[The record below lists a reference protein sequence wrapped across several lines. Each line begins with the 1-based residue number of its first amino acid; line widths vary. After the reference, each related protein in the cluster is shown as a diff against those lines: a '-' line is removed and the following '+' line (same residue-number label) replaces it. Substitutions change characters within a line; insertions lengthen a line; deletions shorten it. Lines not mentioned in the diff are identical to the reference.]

1 MKTIKI
7 IVPTILYAGML
18 LPCMAQSSLVDSI
31 QDRFKDQLMLFPQE
45 KLYLHTDKSAY
56 IAGDTIWFRAHVVD
70 AATHI
75 PATVSRCVYVE
86 LINQLDSVIHRVRVC
101 LSDSIYCGYMPI
113 PISAPQS
120 SYHLCAYTRFMEN
133 LNQDCLFDVELPVI
147 NPVITGNISETLKI
161 KDEQQDVTASL
172 FDLNHQNDIL
182 SVALSP
188 VVLAKLSRGEKLY
201 LAMHC
206 RGIVFY
212 AEALEKERERY
223 LFDIST
229 FPAGVVQ
236 TLLLDDRLHLLDQH
250 LLCTN
255 EKKGPD
261 IKFTTDKPTYSRREQ
276 VNVVMKLLDETG
288 KPLKGNFSVS
298 VTDDASVCLDS
309 LRMIAPYL
317 LWESDLSADRQ
328 QWPRY
333 NLKNLLNGN
342 YQHPG
347 GRFDVSPEIKGIAY
361 DFYSRKAKTDAEV
374 SIFGIESLFSAKQHT
389 DSLGR
394 FCFTGFD
401 FPEGSTF
408 LIRATGKRGNK
419 SIQPIVEPEVFY
431 PFKHSVV
438 NHNANSA
445 KSYAYRN
452 ENQERF
458 DSLAQAMN
466 SYQLDEVIVKADS
479 VKKIGK
485 SVYHSFMGR
494 VKTAEEL
501 MTPHPRSLTDMLER
515 FPGVYISGDS
525 VMLSGIKNELFF
537 LDDIPTIFEDVRNIN
552 IDEIDE
558 IEVIKDAS
566 AAVFG
571 MKGANGAILIMTKR
585 GEITRPE
592 LVRNVVRVSPLGY
605 QRLKRFYPV
614 CYDTEEKQSSVSE
627 DNRST
632 LYWNPCVPITDNG
645 EASFDFYTSDSD
657 TPYTILVQG
666 VSEDGRIISLKR
678 KISRTVTRLI
688 TLKSHTELYLS
699 CDMALILSK
708 RIVKFQITS
717 SNPNVEL

>member
-86 LINQLDSVIHRVRVC
+86 LINQSDSVIHRVRVC

-113 PISAPQS
+113 PISVPQS

-147 NPVITGNISETLKI
+147 NPVITGNIYETLKI
-161 KDEQQDVTASL
+161 KDEQQDATASL

-255 EKKGPD
+255 ERKGPD

-298 VTDDASVCLDS
+298 VTDDANVCLDS

-438 NHNANSA
+438 NHNANST

-537 LDDIPTIFEDVRNIN
+537 LDDIPTTFEDVRNIN
-552 IDEIDE
+552 IDE

-678 KISRTVTRLI
+678 KISRTVTR
-688 TLKSHTELYLS
+688 
-699 CDMALILSK
+699 
-708 RIVKFQITS
+708 
-717 SNPNVEL
+717 

>member
-86 LINQLDSVIHRVRVC
+86 LINQSDSVIHRVRVC

-113 PISAPQS
+113 PISVPQS

-147 NPVITGNISETLKI
+147 NPVITGNIYETLKI
-161 KDEQQDVTASL
+161 KDEQQDATASL

-255 EKKGPD
+255 ERKGPD

-276 VNVVMKLLDETG
+276 VNVIMKLLDETG

-298 VTDDASVCLDS
+298 VTDDANVCLDS

-438 NHNANSA
+438 NHNANST

-537 LDDIPTIFEDVRNIN
+537 LDDIPTTFEDVRNIN

-678 KISRTVTRLI
+678 KISRTVTR
-688 TLKSHTELYLS
+688 
-699 CDMALILSK
+699 
-708 RIVKFQITS
+708 
-717 SNPNVEL
+717 

>member
-86 LINQLDSVIHRVRVC
+86 LINQSDSVIHRVRVC

-113 PISAPQS
+113 PISVPQS

-147 NPVITGNISETLKI
+147 NPVITGNIYETLKI
-161 KDEQQDVTASL
+161 KDEQQDATASL

-206 RGIVFY
+206 REIVFY

-255 EKKGPD
+255 ERKGPD

-298 VTDDASVCLDS
+298 VTDDANVCLDS

-438 NHNANSA
+438 NHNANST

-537 LDDIPTIFEDVRNIN
+537 LDDIPTTFEDVRNIN

-678 KISRTVTRLI
+678 KISRTVTR
-688 TLKSHTELYLS
+688 
-699 CDMALILSK
+699 
-708 RIVKFQITS
+708 
-717 SNPNVEL
+717 

>member
-86 LINQLDSVIHRVRVC
+86 LINQSDSVIHRVRVC

-113 PISAPQS
+113 PISVPQS

-147 NPVITGNISETLKI
+147 NPVITGNIYETLKI
-161 KDEQQDVTASL
+161 KDEQQDATASL

-255 EKKGPD
+255 ERKGPD

-298 VTDDASVCLDS
+298 VTDDANVCLDS

-452 ENQERF
+452 ENRERF

-501 MTPHPRSLTDMLER
+501 MTPRPRSLADMLER

-537 LDDIPTIFEDVRNIN
+537 LDDIPTTFEDVRNIN

-678 KISRTVTRLI
+678 KISRTVTR
-688 TLKSHTELYLS
+688 
-699 CDMALILSK
+699 
-708 RIVKFQITS
+708 
-717 SNPNVEL
+717 

>member
-1 MKTIKI
+1 
-7 IVPTILYAGML
+7 
-18 LPCMAQSSLVDSI
+18 
-31 QDRFKDQLMLFPQE
+31 
-45 KLYLHTDKSAY
+45 
-56 IAGDTIWFRAHVVD
+56 
-70 AATHI
+70 
-75 PATVSRCVYVE
+75 
-86 LINQLDSVIHRVRVC
+86 
-101 LSDSIYCGYMPI
+101 
-113 PISAPQS
+113 
-120 SYHLCAYTRFMEN
+120 
-133 LNQDCLFDVELPVI
+133 
-147 NPVITGNISETLKI
+147 
-161 KDEQQDVTASL
+161 
-172 FDLNHQNDIL
+172 
-182 SVALSP
+182 
-188 VVLAKLSRGEKLY
+188 
-201 LAMHC
+201 
-206 RGIVFY
+206 
-212 AEALEKERERY
+212 
-223 LFDIST
+223 
-229 FPAGVVQ
+229 
-236 TLLLDDRLHLLDQH
+236 
-250 LLCTN
+250 
-255 EKKGPD
+255 
-261 IKFTTDKPTYSRREQ
+261 
-276 VNVVMKLLDETG
+276 
-288 KPLKGNFSVS
+288 
-298 VTDDASVCLDS
+298 
-309 LRMIAPYL
+309 MIAPYL

-537 LDDIPTIFEDVRNIN
+537 LDDIPTTFEDVRNIN

-645 EASFDFYTSDSD
+645 EASFVFIPQIAIHPIQFSCKEF
-657 TPYTILVQG
+657 LRMG
-666 VSEDGRIISLKR
+666 VLF
-678 KISRTVTRLI
+678 L
-688 TLKSHTELYLS
+688 
-699 CDMALILSK
+699 
-708 RIVKFQITS
+708 
-717 SNPNVEL
+717 

>member
-75 PATVSRCVYVE
+75 PASVSRCVYVE
-86 LINQLDSVIHRVRVC
+86 LINQSDSVIHRVRVC

-113 PISAPQS
+113 PISVPQS

-161 KDEQQDVTASL
+161 KDEQQDATASL

-255 EKKGPD
+255 ERKGPD

-276 VNVVMKLLDETG
+276 VNVIMKLLDETG

-298 VTDDASVCLDS
+298 VTDDANVCLDS

-394 FCFTGFD
+394 FCFTGFV
-401 FPEGSTF
+401 
-408 LIRATGKRGNK
+408 IRATGKRGNK

-438 NHNANSA
+438 NHNTNSA

-537 LDDIPTIFEDVRNIN
+537 LDDIPTTFEDVRNIN

-571 MKGANGAILIMTKR
+571 MKGANMTKR

-678 KISRTVTRLI
+678 KISRTVTR
-688 TLKSHTELYLS
+688 
-699 CDMALILSK
+699 
-708 RIVKFQITS
+708 
-717 SNPNVEL
+717 

>member
-86 LINQLDSVIHRVRVC
+86 LINQSDSVIHRVRVC

-113 PISAPQS
+113 PISVPQS

-161 KDEQQDVTASL
+161 KDEQQDATASL

-255 EKKGPD
+255 ERKGPD

-276 VNVVMKLLDETG
+276 VNVIMKLLDETG

-298 VTDDASVCLDS
+298 VTDDANVCLDS

-438 NHNANSA
+438 NHNTNSA

-466 SYQLDEVIVKADS
+466 SYQLDEVIVIADS

-537 LDDIPTIFEDVRNIN
+537 LDDIPTTFEDVRNIN

-678 KISRTVTRLI
+678 KISRTVTR
-688 TLKSHTELYLS
+688 
-699 CDMALILSK
+699 
-708 RIVKFQITS
+708 
-717 SNPNVEL
+717 

>member
-458 DSLAQAMN
+458 ASLAQAMN

-678 KISRTVTRLI
+678 KISRTVTR
-688 TLKSHTELYLS
+688 
-699 CDMALILSK
+699 
-708 RIVKFQITS
+708 
-717 SNPNVEL
+717 

>member
-86 LINQLDSVIHRVRVC
+86 LINQSDSVIHRVRVC

-113 PISAPQS
+113 PISVPQS

-147 NPVITGNISETLKI
+147 NPVITGNIYETLKI
-161 KDEQQDVTASL
+161 KDEQQDATASL

-255 EKKGPD
+255 ERKGPD

-298 VTDDASVCLDS
+298 VTDDANVCLDS

-408 LIRATGKRGNK
+408 LIRETGKRGNK

-438 NHNANSA
+438 NHNANST

-537 LDDIPTIFEDVRNIN
+537 LDDIPTTFEDVRNIN

-678 KISRTVTRLI
+678 KISRTVTR
-688 TLKSHTELYLS
+688 
-699 CDMALILSK
+699 
-708 RIVKFQITS
+708 
-717 SNPNVEL
+717 

>member
-86 LINQLDSVIHRVRVC
+86 LINQSDSVIHRVRVC

-113 PISAPQS
+113 PISVPQS

-147 NPVITGNISETLKI
+147 NPVITGNIYETLKI
-161 KDEQQDVTASL
+161 KDEQQDATASL

-188 VVLAKLSRGEKLY
+188 AVLAKLSRGEKLY
-201 LAMHC
+201 LTMHC

-255 EKKGPD
+255 ERKGPD
-261 IKFTTDKPTYSRREQ
+261 IKFTTDKPTYNRREQ

-298 VTDDASVCLDS
+298 VTDDASVCLNS
-309 LRMIAPYL
+309 LCMIAPYL

-678 KISRTVTRLI
+678 KISRTVTR
-688 TLKSHTELYLS
+688 
-699 CDMALILSK
+699 
-708 RIVKFQITS
+708 
-717 SNPNVEL
+717 

>member
-86 LINQLDSVIHRVRVC
+86 LINQSDSVIHRVRVC

-113 PISAPQS
+113 PISVPQS

-147 NPVITGNISETLKI
+147 NPVITGNIYETLKI
-161 KDEQQDVTASL
+161 KDEQQDATASL

-255 EKKGPD
+255 ERKGPD

-298 VTDDASVCLDS
+298 VTDDANVCLDS

-438 NHNANSA
+438 NHNANST

-537 LDDIPTIFEDVRNIN
+537 LDDIPTTFEDVRNIN

-657 TPYTILVQG
+657 TPCTILVQG

-678 KISRTVTRLI
+678 KISRTVTR
-688 TLKSHTELYLS
+688 
-699 CDMALILSK
+699 
-708 RIVKFQITS
+708 
-717 SNPNVEL
+717 

>member
-86 LINQLDSVIHRVRVC
+86 LINQSDSVIHRVRVC

-113 PISAPQS
+113 PISVPQS

-147 NPVITGNISETLKI
+147 NPVITGNIYETLKI
-161 KDEQQDVTASL
+161 KDEQQDATASL

-255 EKKGPD
+255 ERKGPD

-298 VTDDASVCLDS
+298 VTDDANVCLDS

-438 NHNANSA
+438 NHNANST

-678 KISRTVTRLI
+678 KISRTVTR
-688 TLKSHTELYLS
+688 
-699 CDMALILSK
+699 
-708 RIVKFQITS
+708 
-717 SNPNVEL
+717 

>member
-86 LINQLDSVIHRVRVC
+86 LINQSDSVIHRVRVC

-113 PISAPQS
+113 PISVPQS

-147 NPVITGNISETLKI
+147 NPVITGNIYETLKI
-161 KDEQQDVTASL
+161 KDEQQDATASL

-255 EKKGPD
+255 ERKGPD

-298 VTDDASVCLDS
+298 VTDDANVCLDS

-438 NHNANSA
+438 NHNANST

-537 LDDIPTIFEDVRNIN
+537 LDDIPTTFEDVRNIN

-666 VSEDGRIISLKR
+666 VSEDGRIIVIPR
-678 KISRTVTRLI
+678 
-688 TLKSHTELYLS
+688 
-699 CDMALILSK
+699 
-708 RIVKFQITS
+708 
-717 SNPNVEL
+717 

>member
-86 LINQLDSVIHRVRVC
+86 LINQSDSVIHRVRVC

-147 NPVITGNISETLKI
+147 NPVITGNIYETLKI
-161 KDEQQDVTASL
+161 KDEQQDATASL

-255 EKKGPD
+255 ERKGPD

-309 LRMIAPYL
+309 LCMIAPYL

-438 NHNANSA
+438 NHNANST

-537 LDDIPTIFEDVRNIN
+537 LDDIPTTFEDVRNIN

-678 KISRTVTRLI
+678 KISRTVTR
-688 TLKSHTELYLS
+688 
-699 CDMALILSK
+699 
-708 RIVKFQITS
+708 
-717 SNPNVEL
+717 

>member
-86 LINQLDSVIHRVRVC
+86 LINQSDSVIHRVRVC

-113 PISAPQS
+113 PISVPQS

-161 KDEQQDVTASL
+161 KDEQQDATASL

-255 EKKGPD
+255 ERKGPD
-261 IKFTTDKPTYSRREQ
+261 IKFTTDKPTYNRREQ

-342 YQHPG
+342 YQHPAG
-347 GRFDVSPEIKGIAY
+347 LFDVYPEIKGVAY

-431 PFKHSVV
+431 PFKHSAV

-452 ENQERF
+452 ENRERF

-501 MTPHPRSLTDMLER
+501 MTPHPRSLADMLER

-537 LDDIPTIFEDVRNIN
+537 LDDIPTTFEDVRNIN

-605 QRLKRFYPV
+605 QRLKRFYPI

-678 KISRTVTRLI
+678 KIFRTVTR
-688 TLKSHTELYLS
+688 
-699 CDMALILSK
+699 
-708 RIVKFQITS
+708 
-717 SNPNVEL
+717 

>member
-1 MKTIKI
+1 MKTVKI
-7 IVPTILYAGML
+7 IVPTILCAGML

-161 KDEQQDVTASL
+161 KDEQQDATASL

-250 LLCTN
+250 LLCTK
-255 EKKGPD
+255 ERKGPD

-288 KPLKGNFSVS
+288 KPLKGDFSVS

-347 GRFDVSPEIKGIAY
+347 GRFDVYPEIKGVAY

-537 LDDIPTIFEDVRNIN
+537 LDDIPTTFEDVRNIN

-614 CYDTEEKQSSVSE
+614 CYDTEEKQSSALE

-678 KISRTVTRLI
+678 KIFRTVTR
-688 TLKSHTELYLS
+688 
-699 CDMALILSK
+699 
-708 RIVKFQITS
+708 
-717 SNPNVEL
+717 

>member
-86 LINQLDSVIHRVRVC
+86 LINQSDSVIHRVRVC

-113 PISAPQS
+113 PISVPQS
-120 SYHLCAYTRFMEN
+120 SYHLCAYTRFMEY

-147 NPVITGNISETLKI
+147 NPVITGNIYETLKI
-161 KDEQQDVTASL
+161 KDEQQDATASL

-255 EKKGPD
+255 ERKGPD

-438 NHNANSA
+438 NHNANST

-537 LDDIPTIFEDVRNIN
+537 LDDIPTTFEDVRNIN

-678 KISRTVTRLI
+678 KISRTVTR
-688 TLKSHTELYLS
+688 
-699 CDMALILSK
+699 
-708 RIVKFQITS
+708 
-717 SNPNVEL
+717 

>member
-86 LINQLDSVIHRVRVC
+86 LINQSDSVIHRVRVC

-113 PISAPQS
+113 PISVPQS

-161 KDEQQDVTASL
+161 KDEQQDATASL

-255 EKKGPD
+255 ERKGPD

-276 VNVVMKLLDETG
+276 VNVIMKLLDETG

-298 VTDDASVCLDS
+298 VTDDANVCLDS

-438 NHNANSA
+438 NHNTNST

-537 LDDIPTIFEDVRNIN
+537 LDDIPTTFEDVRNIN

-678 KISRTVTRLI
+678 KISRTVTR
-688 TLKSHTELYLS
+688 
-699 CDMALILSK
+699 
-708 RIVKFQITS
+708 
-717 SNPNVEL
+717 

>member
-86 LINQLDSVIHRVRVC
+86 LINQSDSVIHRVRVC

-113 PISAPQS
+113 PISVPQS

-147 NPVITGNISETLKI
+147 NPVITGNIYETLKI
-161 KDEQQDVTASL
+161 KDEQQDATASL

-188 VVLAKLSRGEKLY
+188 AVLAKLSRGEKLY
-201 LAMHC
+201 LTMHC

-255 EKKGPD
+255 ERKGPD
-261 IKFTTDKPTYSRREQ
+261 IKFTTDKPTYNRREQ

-298 VTDDASVCLDS
+298 VTDDASVCLNS
-309 LRMIAPYL
+309 LCMIAPYL

-342 YQHPG
+342 YQHPAG
-347 GRFDVSPEIKGIAY
+347 LFDVYPEIKGVAY

-537 LDDIPTIFEDVRNIN
+537 LDDIPTTFEDVRNIN

-678 KISRTVTRLI
+678 KISRTVTR
-688 TLKSHTELYLS
+688 
-699 CDMALILSK
+699 
-708 RIVKFQITS
+708 
-717 SNPNVEL
+717 

>member
-86 LINQLDSVIHRVRVC
+86 LINQSDSVIHRVRVC

-113 PISAPQS
+113 PISVPQS

-147 NPVITGNISETLKI
+147 NPVITGNIYETLKI
-161 KDEQQDVTASL
+161 KDEQQDATASL

-188 VVLAKLSRGEKLY
+188 AVLAKLSRGEKLY
-201 LAMHC
+201 LTMHC

-255 EKKGPD
+255 ERKGPD
-261 IKFTTDKPTYSRREQ
+261 IKFTTDKPTYNRREQ

-298 VTDDASVCLDS
+298 VTDDASVCLNS
-309 LRMIAPYL
+309 LCMIAPYL

-342 YQHPG
+342 YQHPAG
-347 GRFDVSPEIKGIAY
+347 LFDVYPEIKGVAY

-431 PFKHSVV
+431 PFKHSAV

-537 LDDIPTIFEDVRNIN
+537 LDDIPTTFEDVRNIN

-678 KISRTVTRLI
+678 KISRTVTR
-688 TLKSHTELYLS
+688 
-699 CDMALILSK
+699 
-708 RIVKFQITS
+708 
-717 SNPNVEL
+717 

>member
-86 LINQLDSVIHRVRVC
+86 LINQSDSVIHRVRVC

-113 PISAPQS
+113 PISVPQS

-147 NPVITGNISETLKI
+147 NPVITGNIYETLKI
-161 KDEQQDVTASL
+161 KDEQQDATASL

-188 VVLAKLSRGEKLY
+188 AVLAKLSRGEKLY
-201 LAMHC
+201 LTMHC

-255 EKKGPD
+255 ERKGPD
-261 IKFTTDKPTYSRREQ
+261 IKFTTDKPTYNRREQ

-298 VTDDASVCLDS
+298 VTDDASVCLNS
-309 LRMIAPYL
+309 LCMIAPYL

-537 LDDIPTIFEDVRNIN
+537 LDDIPTTFEDVSNIN

-678 KISRTVTRLI
+678 KISRTVTR
-688 TLKSHTELYLS
+688 
-699 CDMALILSK
+699 
-708 RIVKFQITS
+708 
-717 SNPNVEL
+717 

>member
-86 LINQLDSVIHRVRVC
+86 LINQSDSVIHRVRVC

-113 PISAPQS
+113 PISVPQS

-147 NPVITGNISETLKI
+147 NPVITGNIYETLKI
-161 KDEQQDVTASL
+161 KDEQQDATASL

-188 VVLAKLSRGEKLY
+188 AVLAKLSRGEKLY
-201 LAMHC
+201 LTMHC

-255 EKKGPD
+255 ERKGPD
-261 IKFTTDKPTYSRREQ
+261 IKFTTDKPTYNRREQ

-298 VTDDASVCLDS
+298 VTDDASVCLNS
-309 LRMIAPYL
+309 LCMIAPYL

-537 LDDIPTIFEDVRNIN
+537 LDDIPTTFEDVRNIN
-552 IDEIDE
+552 IDE

-571 MKGANGAILIMTKR
+571 MKGAYGAILIMTKR

-678 KISRTVTRLI
+678 KISRTVTR
-688 TLKSHTELYLS
+688 
-699 CDMALILSK
+699 
-708 RIVKFQITS
+708 
-717 SNPNVEL
+717 

>member
-86 LINQLDSVIHRVRVC
+86 LINQSDSVIHRVRVC

-113 PISAPQS
+113 PISVPQS

-147 NPVITGNISETLKI
+147 NPVITGNIYETLKI
-161 KDEQQDVTASL
+161 KDEQQDATASL

-255 EKKGPD
+255 ERKGPD

-298 VTDDASVCLDS
+298 VTDDANVCLDS

-361 DFYSRKAKTDAEV
+361 DFYSRKAKTEAEV

-438 NHNANSA
+438 NHNANST

-537 LDDIPTIFEDVRNIN
+537 LDDIPTTFEDVRNIN

-678 KISRTVTRLI
+678 KISRTVTR
-688 TLKSHTELYLS
+688 
-699 CDMALILSK
+699 
-708 RIVKFQITS
+708 
-717 SNPNVEL
+717 

>member
-86 LINQLDSVIHRVRVC
+86 LINQSDSVIHRVRVC

-113 PISAPQS
+113 PISVPQS

-147 NPVITGNISETLKI
+147 NPVITGNIYETLKI
-161 KDEQQDVTASL
+161 KDEQQDATASL

-188 VVLAKLSRGEKLY
+188 AVLAKLSRGEKLY
-201 LAMHC
+201 LTMHC

-255 EKKGPD
+255 ERKGPD
-261 IKFTTDKPTYSRREQ
+261 IKFTTDKPTYNRREQ

-298 VTDDASVCLDS
+298 VTDDASVCLNS
-309 LRMIAPYL
+309 LCMIAPYL

-537 LDDIPTIFEDVRNIN
+537 LDDIPTTFEDVRNIN

-678 KISRTVTRLI
+678 KISWTVTR
-688 TLKSHTELYLS
+688 
-699 CDMALILSK
+699 
-708 RIVKFQITS
+708 
-717 SNPNVEL
+717 

>member
-56 IAGDTIWFRAHVVD
+56 IAGDTIWFRAPVVD

-86 LINQLDSVIHRVRVC
+86 LINQSDSVIHRVRVC

-113 PISAPQS
+113 PISVPQS

-147 NPVITGNISETLKI
+147 NPVITGNIYETLKI
-161 KDEQQDVTASL
+161 KDEQQDATASL

-188 VVLAKLSRGEKLY
+188 AVLAKLSRGEKLY
-201 LAMHC
+201 LTMHC

-255 EKKGPD
+255 ERKGPD
-261 IKFTTDKPTYSRREQ
+261 IKFTTDKPTYNRREQ

-298 VTDDASVCLDS
+298 VTDDASVCLNS
-309 LRMIAPYL
+309 LCMIAPYL

-537 LDDIPTIFEDVRNIN
+537 LDDIPTTFEDVRNIN

-678 KISRTVTRLI
+678 KISRTVTR
-688 TLKSHTELYLS
+688 
-699 CDMALILSK
+699 
-708 RIVKFQITS
+708 
-717 SNPNVEL
+717 

>member
-1 MKTIKI
+1 MKTIKLITFI
-7 IVPTILYAGML
+7 ILCAKML

-86 LINQLDSVIHRVRVC
+86 LINQSDSVIHRVRVC

-113 PISAPQS
+113 PISVPQS

-147 NPVITGNISETLKI
+147 NPVITGNIYETLKI
-161 KDEQQDVTASL
+161 KDEQQDATASL

-188 VVLAKLSRGEKLY
+188 AVLAKLSRGEKLY
-201 LAMHC
+201 LTMHC

-229 FPAGVVQ
+229 FPVGVVQ

-255 EKKGPD
+255 ERKGPD

-537 LDDIPTIFEDVRNIN
+537 LDDIPTTFEDVRNIN

-678 KISRTVTRLI
+678 KISRTVTR
-688 TLKSHTELYLS
+688 
-699 CDMALILSK
+699 
-708 RIVKFQITS
+708 
-717 SNPNVEL
+717 

>member
-86 LINQLDSVIHRVRVC
+86 LINQSDSVIHRVRVC

-113 PISAPQS
+113 PISVPQS

-147 NPVITGNISETLKI
+147 NPVITGNIYETLKI
-161 KDEQQDVTASL
+161 KDEQQDATASL

-250 LLCTN
+250 LLCTK
-255 EKKGPD
+255 ERKGPD

-298 VTDDASVCLDS
+298 VTDDASVCLNS
-309 LRMIAPYL
+309 LCMIAPYL

-537 LDDIPTIFEDVRNIN
+537 LDDIPTTFEDVRNIN

-678 KISRTVTRLI
+678 KISRTVTR
-688 TLKSHTELYLS
+688 
-699 CDMALILSK
+699 
-708 RIVKFQITS
+708 
-717 SNPNVEL
+717 

>member
-1 MKTIKI
+1 MKTIKLITFI
-7 IVPTILYAGML
+7 ILCAKML

-113 PISAPQS
+113 PISVPQS

-147 NPVITGNISETLKI
+147 NPVITGNIYETLKI
-161 KDEQQDVTASL
+161 KDEQQDATASL

-255 EKKGPD
+255 ERKGPD

-298 VTDDASVCLDS
+298 VTDDANVCLDS

-438 NHNANSA
+438 NHNANST

-537 LDDIPTIFEDVRNIN
+537 LDDIPTTFEDVRNIN

-678 KISRTVTRLI
+678 KISRTVTR
-688 TLKSHTELYLS
+688 
-699 CDMALILSK
+699 
-708 RIVKFQITS
+708 
-717 SNPNVEL
+717 

>member
-86 LINQLDSVIHRVRVC
+86 LINQSDSVIHRVRVC

-113 PISAPQS
+113 PISVPQS

-147 NPVITGNISETLKI
+147 NPIITGNIYETLKI
-161 KDEQQDVTASL
+161 KDEQQDATASL

-255 EKKGPD
+255 ERKGPD

-298 VTDDASVCLDS
+298 VTDDANVCLDS

-438 NHNANSA
+438 NHNANST

-537 LDDIPTIFEDVRNIN
+537 LDDIPTTFEDVRNIN

-678 KISRTVTRLI
+678 KISRTVTR
-688 TLKSHTELYLS
+688 
-699 CDMALILSK
+699 
-708 RIVKFQITS
+708 
-717 SNPNVEL
+717 

>member
-86 LINQLDSVIHRVRVC
+86 LINQSDSVIHRVRVC

-113 PISAPQS
+113 PISVPQS

-147 NPVITGNISETLKI
+147 NPVITGNIYETLKI
-161 KDEQQDVTASL
+161 KDEQQDATASL

-255 EKKGPD
+255 ERKGPD

-298 VTDDASVCLDS
+298 VTDDANVCLDS

-438 NHNANSA
+438 NHNANST

-537 LDDIPTIFEDVRNIN
+537 LDDIPTTFEDVRNIN

-678 KISRTVTRLI
+678 KISRTVTR
-688 TLKSHTELYLS
+688 
-699 CDMALILSK
+699 
-708 RIVKFQITS
+708 
-717 SNPNVEL
+717 

>member
-56 IAGDTIWFRAHVVD
+56 IAGDTNWFRAHVVD

-86 LINQLDSVIHRVRVC
+86 LINQSDSVIHRVRVC

-113 PISAPQS
+113 PISVPQS

-147 NPVITGNISETLKI
+147 NPVITGNIYETLKI
-161 KDEQQDVTASL
+161 KDEQQDATASL

-255 EKKGPD
+255 ERKGPD

-298 VTDDASVCLDS
+298 VTDDANVCLDS

-438 NHNANSA
+438 NHNANST

-537 LDDIPTIFEDVRNIN
+537 LDDIPTTFEDVRNIN

-678 KISRTVTRLI
+678 KISRTVTR
-688 TLKSHTELYLS
+688 
-699 CDMALILSK
+699 
-708 RIVKFQITS
+708 
-717 SNPNVEL
+717 

>member
-1 MKTIKI
+1 
-7 IVPTILYAGML
+7 
-18 LPCMAQSSLVDSI
+18 
-31 QDRFKDQLMLFPQE
+31 
-45 KLYLHTDKSAY
+45 
-56 IAGDTIWFRAHVVD
+56 
-70 AATHI
+70 
-75 PATVSRCVYVE
+75 
-86 LINQLDSVIHRVRVC
+86 
-101 LSDSIYCGYMPI
+101 
-113 PISAPQS
+113 
-120 SYHLCAYTRFMEN
+120 
-133 LNQDCLFDVELPVI
+133 
-147 NPVITGNISETLKI
+147 
-161 KDEQQDVTASL
+161 
-172 FDLNHQNDIL
+172 
-182 SVALSP
+182 
-188 VVLAKLSRGEKLY
+188 
-201 LAMHC
+201 
-206 RGIVFY
+206 
-212 AEALEKERERY
+212 
-223 LFDIST
+223 
-229 FPAGVVQ
+229 
-236 TLLLDDRLHLLDQH
+236 
-250 LLCTN
+250 
-255 EKKGPD
+255 
-261 IKFTTDKPTYSRREQ
+261 
-276 VNVVMKLLDETG
+276 
-288 KPLKGNFSVS
+288 
-298 VTDDASVCLDS
+298 
-309 LRMIAPYL
+309 MIAPYL

-458 DSLAQAMN
+458 GSLAQAMN

-515 FPGVYISGDS
+515 FPGVYISGDR

-537 LDDIPTIFEDVRNIN
+537 LDDIPTTFEDVRNIN

-678 KISRTVTRLI
+678 KISRTVTR
-688 TLKSHTELYLS
+688 
-699 CDMALILSK
+699 
-708 RIVKFQITS
+708 
-717 SNPNVEL
+717 

>member
-86 LINQLDSVIHRVRVC
+86 LINQSDSVIHRVRVC

-113 PISAPQS
+113 PISVPQS

-147 NPVITGNISETLKI
+147 NPVITGNIYETLKI
-161 KDEQQDVTASL
+161 KDEQQDATASL

-255 EKKGPD
+255 ERKGPD

-298 VTDDASVCLDS
+298 VTDDANVCLDS

-438 NHNANSA
+438 NHNANST

-537 LDDIPTIFEDVRNIN
+537 LDDIPTTFEDVRNIN

-585 GEITRPE
+585 G
-592 LVRNVVRVSPLGY
+592 RNNTPRT
-605 QRLKRFYPV
+605 
-614 CYDTEEKQSSVSE
+614 CEE
-627 DNRST
+627 RST
-632 LYWNPCVPITDNG
+632 CIP
-645 EASFDFYTSDSD
+645 F
-657 TPYTILVQG
+657 G
-666 VSEDGRIISLKR
+666 VSAVK
-678 KISRTVTRLI
+678 TF
-688 TLKSHTELYLS
+688 LS
-699 CDMALILSK
+699 GLL
-708 RIVKFQITS
+708 
-717 SNPNVEL
+717 

>member
-86 LINQLDSVIHRVRVC
+86 LINQSDSVIHRVRVC

-113 PISAPQS
+113 PISVPQS

-147 NPVITGNISETLKI
+147 NPVITGNIYETLKI
-161 KDEQQDVTASL
+161 KDEQQDATASL

-255 EKKGPD
+255 ERKGPD

-298 VTDDASVCLDS
+298 VTDDANVCLDS

-438 NHNANSA
+438 NHNANST

-537 LDDIPTIFEDVRNIN
+537 LDDIPTTFEDVRNIN

-678 KISRTVTRLI
+678 KIYRTVTR
-688 TLKSHTELYLS
+688 
-699 CDMALILSK
+699 
-708 RIVKFQITS
+708 
-717 SNPNVEL
+717 

>member
-86 LINQLDSVIHRVRVC
+86 LINQSDSVIHRVRVC

-113 PISAPQS
+113 PISVPQS

-147 NPVITGNISETLKI
+147 NPVITGNIYETLKI
-161 KDEQQDVTASL
+161 KDEQQDATASL

-236 TLLLDDRLHLLDQH
+236 TLLLDDRLHLLGQH

-255 EKKGPD
+255 ERKGPD

-537 LDDIPTIFEDVRNIN
+537 LDDIPTTFEDVRNIN

-678 KISRTVTRLI
+678 KISRTVTR
-688 TLKSHTELYLS
+688 
-699 CDMALILSK
+699 
-708 RIVKFQITS
+708 
-717 SNPNVEL
+717 

>member
-86 LINQLDSVIHRVRVC
+86 LINQSDSVIHRVRVC

-113 PISAPQS
+113 PISVPQS

-147 NPVITGNISETLKI
+147 NPVITGNIYETLKI
-161 KDEQQDVTASL
+161 KDEQQDATASL

-255 EKKGPD
+255 ERKGPD
-261 IKFTTDKPTYSRREQ
+261 INFTTDKPTYSRREQ

-298 VTDDASVCLDS
+298 VTDDANVCLDS

-438 NHNANSA
+438 NHNANST

-537 LDDIPTIFEDVRNIN
+537 LDDIPTTFEDVRNIN

-678 KISRTVTRLI
+678 KISRTVTR
-688 TLKSHTELYLS
+688 
-699 CDMALILSK
+699 
-708 RIVKFQITS
+708 
-717 SNPNVEL
+717 

>member
-86 LINQLDSVIHRVRVC
+86 LINQSDSVIHRVRVC

-113 PISAPQS
+113 PISVPQS

-133 LNQDCLFDVELPVI
+133 LNQDCLFDIELPVI

-161 KDEQQDVTASL
+161 KDEQQDATASL

-255 EKKGPD
+255 ERKGPD

-374 SIFGIESLFSAKQHT
+374 SIFGIEYLFSAKQHT

-537 LDDIPTIFEDVRNIN
+537 LDDIPTTFEDVRNIN

-678 KISRTVTRLI
+678 KISRTVTR
-688 TLKSHTELYLS
+688 
-699 CDMALILSK
+699 
-708 RIVKFQITS
+708 
-717 SNPNVEL
+717 